1 MIRSNVQKIGS
12 FISSMIIPNIGA
24 FIAWGFI
31 AAIFSPTGWF
41 PNERISTLIDPLKN
55 YLLPLLV
62 GYTGGKVTGGAR
74 GGIVASIATIGV
86 ICGANIPMILGAII
100 IGPVSGYLIK
110 KLDIKLKDKIPY
122 GFEMLVNNFSLAF
135 MGIILAIIGLVIIGP
150 SIIIVDKI
158 MNKGVYFIIRN
169 GLLPLLAIF
178 IEPIKVLF
186 LNNVMNHGIINI
198 IAMDQITEYG
208 KSILY
213 LLEANPGPGLGVIL
227 SYYIYS
233 KGVMKQ
239 FVPSAAIIQFFGG
252 IHEIYFPY
260 ILLNPQLLIAA
271 IIGNTVS
278 IMIFLIFNTG
288 LISLASPGSIFSIM
302 MLSYKGDIL
311 KNLLGVFG
319 GAIVSFFIATI
330 LLKRKYRKNVDIN
343 INKKNKNELN
353 FDIKSIKKIV
363 FACDVGMGSSAM
375 GARNFIN
382 KIKDFKLDIEVIN
395 SSISN
400 IPSDS
405 DIIITHKGLLGGIKK
420 DINKSKIICIE
431 NFLEDDTLE
440 LLYEKFKKDKY
451 DLVIL
456 DVMMPKLNGYSL
468 CKMIKN
474 LNKQVSIIFLT
485 ALDDE
490 ESEIKGFDLD
500 ADDYISKPF
509 SFNILVKRVEAVL
522 KRKNKE
528 EKNEDILEFE
538 GLKLDLE
545 KFKSYVDDE
554 EIELTLKEFNI
565 LKLMLASY
573 PKVVSREKLIEKIWG
588 YEYFGDTRVIDA
600 HMKNIR
606 KKIKKDYIKTIKGV
620 GYVLEK

>member
-31 AAIFSPTGWF
+31 EAIFSPTGWF

-74 GGIVASIATIGV
+74 GGIVAAIATIGV

-343 INKKNKNELN
+343 INKKNKSELN

-382 KIKDFKLDIEVIN
+382 KIKGFKLDIEVIN

-440 LLYEKFKKDKY
+440 LLYEKFKKECNSNVDNTYHIQSNELLNEKN
-451 DLVIL
+451 IL
-456 DVMMPKLNGYSL
+456 LNLENESKEEAIIRAGNLLFNNGY
-468 CKMIKN
+468 
-474 LNKQVSIIFLT
+474 V
-485 ALDDE
+485 
-490 ESEIKGFDLD
+490 
-500 ADDYISKPF
+500 
-509 SFNILVKRVEAVL
+509 
-522 KRKNKE
+522 
-528 EKNEDILEFE
+528 
-538 GLKLDLE
+538 
-545 KFKSYVDDE
+545 
-554 EIELTLKEFNI
+554 
-565 LKLMLASY
+565 
-573 PKVVSREKLIEKIWG
+573 G
-588 YEYFGDTRVIDA
+588 YEYINSMLEREKRISTYIGYGVAMPHGTEFGKEQVKRAGIVVLQYPEGINFGGQKAYLLIAIAAKGEEHLEILSNIAQALGDVEAIENLKTT
-600 HMKNIR
+600 KNS
-606 KKIKKDYIKTIKGV
+606 KD
-620 GYVLEK
+620 VLKVFNL

>member
-31 AAIFSPTGWF
+31 EAIFSPTGWF

-74 GGIVASIATIGV
+74 GGIVAAIATIGV

-260 ILLNPQLLIAA
+260 ILLNTQLLIAA

-382 KIKDFKLDIEVIN
+382 KIKGFKLDIEVIN

-440 LLYEKFKKDKY
+440 LLYEKFKKECNSNVDNTYHIQSNELLNEKN
-451 DLVIL
+451 IL
-456 DVMMPKLNGYSL
+456 LNLENESKDEAIIRAGNLLFNNGY
-468 CKMIKN
+468 
-474 LNKQVSIIFLT
+474 V
-485 ALDDE
+485 
-490 ESEIKGFDLD
+490 
-500 ADDYISKPF
+500 
-509 SFNILVKRVEAVL
+509 
-522 KRKNKE
+522 
-528 EKNEDILEFE
+528 
-538 GLKLDLE
+538 
-545 KFKSYVDDE
+545 
-554 EIELTLKEFNI
+554 
-565 LKLMLASY
+565 
-573 PKVVSREKLIEKIWG
+573 G
-588 YEYFGDTRVIDA
+588 YEYINSMLEREKRISTYIGYGVAMPHGTEFGKEEVKKAGIVILQYPEGINFGGQKAYLLIAIAAKGEEHLEILSNIAQALGDVEA
-600 HMKNIR
+600 IENLKTTKNS
-606 KKIKKDYIKTIKGV
+606 KD
-620 GYVLEK
+620 VLKVFNL

>member
-31 AAIFSPTGWF
+31 EAIFSPTGWF

-74 GGIVASIATIGV
+74 GGIVAAIATIGV

-353 FDIKSIKKIV
+353 FDIKNIKKIV

-382 KIKDFKLDIEVIN
+382 KIKGFKLDIEVIN

-440 LLYEKFKKDKY
+440 LLYEKFKKECNSNVDNTYHIQSNELLNEKN
-451 DLVIL
+451 IL
-456 DVMMPKLNGYSL
+456 LNLENESKDEAIIRAGNLLFNNGY
-468 CKMIKN
+468 
-474 LNKQVSIIFLT
+474 V
-485 ALDDE
+485 
-490 ESEIKGFDLD
+490 
-500 ADDYISKPF
+500 
-509 SFNILVKRVEAVL
+509 
-522 KRKNKE
+522 
-528 EKNEDILEFE
+528 
-538 GLKLDLE
+538 
-545 KFKSYVDDE
+545 
-554 EIELTLKEFNI
+554 
-565 LKLMLASY
+565 
-573 PKVVSREKLIEKIWG
+573 G
-588 YEYFGDTRVIDA
+588 YEYINSMLEREKRISTYIGYGVAMPHGTEFGKEEVKKAGIVVLQYPEGINFGGQKAYLLIAIAAKEEEHLEILSNIAQALGDVEAIENLKTT
-600 HMKNIR
+600 KNSQ
-606 KKIKKDYIKTIKGV
+606 D
-620 GYVLEK
+620 VLKVFNL

>member
-31 AAIFSPTGWF
+31 EAIFSPTGWF

-74 GGIVASIATIGV
+74 GGIVAAIATIGV

-178 IEPIKVLF
+178 IEPIKVFF

-382 KIKDFKLDIEVIN
+382 KIKGFKLDIEVIN

-440 LLYEKFKKDKY
+440 LLYEKFKKECNSNVDNTYHIQSNELLNEKN
-451 DLVIL
+451 IL
-456 DVMMPKLNGYSL
+456 LNLENESKDEAIIRAGNLLFNNGY
-468 CKMIKN
+468 
-474 LNKQVSIIFLT
+474 V
-485 ALDDE
+485 
-490 ESEIKGFDLD
+490 
-500 ADDYISKPF
+500 
-509 SFNILVKRVEAVL
+509 
-522 KRKNKE
+522 
-528 EKNEDILEFE
+528 
-538 GLKLDLE
+538 
-545 KFKSYVDDE
+545 
-554 EIELTLKEFNI
+554 
-565 LKLMLASY
+565 
-573 PKVVSREKLIEKIWG
+573 G
-588 YEYFGDTRVIDA
+588 YEYINSMLEREKRISTYIGYGVAMPHGTEFGKEQVKKAGIVVLQYPEGINFGGQKAYLLIAIAAKEEEHLEILSNIAQALGDVEAIENLKTT
-600 HMKNIR
+600 KNS
-606 KKIKKDYIKTIKGV
+606 KD
-620 GYVLEK
+620 VLKVFNL

>member
-31 AAIFSPTGWF
+31 EAIFSPTGWF

-74 GGIVASIATIGV
+74 GGIVAAIATIGV

-198 IAMDQITEYG
+198 IVMDQITEYG

-382 KIKDFKLDIEVIN
+382 KIKGFKLDIEVIN

-440 LLYEKFKKDKY
+440 LLYEKFKKECNSNVDNTYHIQSNELLNEKN
-451 DLVIL
+451 IL
-456 DVMMPKLNGYSL
+456 LNLENESKDEAIIRAGNLLFNNGY
-468 CKMIKN
+468 
-474 LNKQVSIIFLT
+474 V
-485 ALDDE
+485 
-490 ESEIKGFDLD
+490 
-500 ADDYISKPF
+500 
-509 SFNILVKRVEAVL
+509 
-522 KRKNKE
+522 
-528 EKNEDILEFE
+528 
-538 GLKLDLE
+538 
-545 KFKSYVDDE
+545 
-554 EIELTLKEFNI
+554 
-565 LKLMLASY
+565 
-573 PKVVSREKLIEKIWG
+573 G
-588 YEYFGDTRVIDA
+588 YEYINSMLEREKRISTYIGYGVAMPHGTEFGKEQVKKAGIVVLQYPEGINFGGQKAYLLIAIAAKEEEHLEILSNIAQALGDVEAIENLKTT
-600 HMKNIR
+600 KNS
-606 KKIKKDYIKTIKGV
+606 KD
-620 GYVLEK
+620 VLKVFNL

>member
-382 KIKDFKLDIEVIN
+382 KIKGFKLDIEVIN

-440 LLYEKFKKDKY
+440 LLYEKFKKECNSNVDNTYHIQSNELLNEKN
-451 DLVIL
+451 IL
-456 DVMMPKLNGYSL
+456 LNLENESKEEAIIRAGNLLFNNGY
-468 CKMIKN
+468 
-474 LNKQVSIIFLT
+474 V
-485 ALDDE
+485 
-490 ESEIKGFDLD
+490 
-500 ADDYISKPF
+500 
-509 SFNILVKRVEAVL
+509 
-522 KRKNKE
+522 
-528 EKNEDILEFE
+528 
-538 GLKLDLE
+538 
-545 KFKSYVDDE
+545 
-554 EIELTLKEFNI
+554 
-565 LKLMLASY
+565 
-573 PKVVSREKLIEKIWG
+573 G
-588 YEYFGDTRVIDA
+588 YEYINSMLEREKRISTYIGYGVAMPHGTEFGKEQVKRAGIVVLQYPEGINFGGQKAYLLIAIAAKGEEHLEILSNIAQALGDVEAIENLKTT
-600 HMKNIR
+600 KNS
-606 KKIKKDYIKTIKGV
+606 KD
-620 GYVLEK
+620 VLKVFNL

>member
-31 AAIFSPTGWF
+31 EAIFSPTGWF

-74 GGIVASIATIGV
+74 GGIVAAIATIGV

-382 KIKDFKLDIEVIN
+382 KIKGFKLDIEVIN

-440 LLYEKFKKDKY
+440 LLYEKFKKECNSNVDNTYHIQSNELLNEKN
-451 DLVIL
+451 IL
-456 DVMMPKLNGYSL
+456 LNLENESKEEAIIRAGNLLFNNGY
-468 CKMIKN
+468 
-474 LNKQVSIIFLT
+474 V
-485 ALDDE
+485 
-490 ESEIKGFDLD
+490 
-500 ADDYISKPF
+500 
-509 SFNILVKRVEAVL
+509 
-522 KRKNKE
+522 
-528 EKNEDILEFE
+528 
-538 GLKLDLE
+538 
-545 KFKSYVDDE
+545 
-554 EIELTLKEFNI
+554 
-565 LKLMLASY
+565 
-573 PKVVSREKLIEKIWG
+573 G
-588 YEYFGDTRVIDA
+588 YEYINSMLEREKRISTYIGYGVAMPHGTEFGKEQVKKAGIVVLQYPEGINFGGQKAYLLIVIATKGEEHLEILSNIAQALGDVEA
-600 HMKNIR
+600 IENLKTTKNSQ
-606 KKIKKDYIKTIKGV
+606 D
-620 GYVLEK
+620 VLKVFNL

>member
-31 AAIFSPTGWF
+31 EAIFSPTGWF

-74 GGIVASIATIGV
+74 GGIVAAIATIGV

-271 IIGNTVS
+271 IIGNAVS

-343 INKKNKNELN
+343 INKKNKSELN

-440 LLYEKFKKDKY
+440 LLYEKFKKEYNSNVDNTYHIQSNELLNEKN
-451 DLVIL
+451 IL
-456 DVMMPKLNGYSL
+456 LNLENESKEEAIIRAGNLLFNNGY
-468 CKMIKN
+468 
-474 LNKQVSIIFLT
+474 V
-485 ALDDE
+485 
-490 ESEIKGFDLD
+490 
-500 ADDYISKPF
+500 
-509 SFNILVKRVEAVL
+509 
-522 KRKNKE
+522 
-528 EKNEDILEFE
+528 
-538 GLKLDLE
+538 
-545 KFKSYVDDE
+545 
-554 EIELTLKEFNI
+554 
-565 LKLMLASY
+565 
-573 PKVVSREKLIEKIWG
+573 G
-588 YEYFGDTRVIDA
+588 YEYINSMLEREKRISTYIGYGVAMPHGTEFGKEQVKKAGIVVLQYPEGINFGGQKAYLLIAIAAKGEEHLEILSNIAQALGDVEAIENLKTT
-600 HMKNIR
+600 KNSQ
-606 KKIKKDYIKTIKGV
+606 D
-620 GYVLEK
+620 VLKVFNL

>member
-382 KIKDFKLDIEVIN
+382 KIKGFKLDIEVIN

-440 LLYEKFKKDKY
+440 LLYEKFKKECNSNVDNTYHIQSNELLNEKN
-451 DLVIL
+451 IL
-456 DVMMPKLNGYSL
+456 LNLENESKEEAIIRAGNLLFNNGY
-468 CKMIKN
+468 
-474 LNKQVSIIFLT
+474 V
-485 ALDDE
+485 
-490 ESEIKGFDLD
+490 
-500 ADDYISKPF
+500 
-509 SFNILVKRVEAVL
+509 
-522 KRKNKE
+522 
-528 EKNEDILEFE
+528 
-538 GLKLDLE
+538 
-545 KFKSYVDDE
+545 
-554 EIELTLKEFNI
+554 
-565 LKLMLASY
+565 
-573 PKVVSREKLIEKIWG
+573 G
-588 YEYFGDTRVIDA
+588 YEYINSMLEREKRISTYIGYGVAMPHGTEFGKEQVKRAGIVVLQYPEGINFGGQKAYLLIAIAAKEEEHLEILSNIAQALGDVEAIENLKTT
-600 HMKNIR
+600 KNS
-606 KKIKKDYIKTIKGV
+606 KD
-620 GYVLEK
+620 VLKVFNL

>member
-31 AAIFSPTGWF
+31 EAIFSPTGWF

-74 GGIVASIATIGV
+74 GGIVAAIATIGV

-100 IGPVSGYLIK
+100 IGPVCGYLIK

-382 KIKDFKLDIEVIN
+382 KIKGFKLDIEVIN

-440 LLYEKFKKDKY
+440 LLYEKFKKECNSNVDNTYHIQSNELLNEKN
-451 DLVIL
+451 IL
-456 DVMMPKLNGYSL
+456 LNLENESKEEAIIRAGNLLFNNGY
-468 CKMIKN
+468 
-474 LNKQVSIIFLT
+474 V
-485 ALDDE
+485 
-490 ESEIKGFDLD
+490 
-500 ADDYISKPF
+500 
-509 SFNILVKRVEAVL
+509 
-522 KRKNKE
+522 
-528 EKNEDILEFE
+528 
-538 GLKLDLE
+538 
-545 KFKSYVDDE
+545 
-554 EIELTLKEFNI
+554 
-565 LKLMLASY
+565 
-573 PKVVSREKLIEKIWG
+573 G
-588 YEYFGDTRVIDA
+588 YEYINSMLEREKRISTYIGYGVAMPHGTEFGKEQVKKAGIVVLQYPEGINFGGQKAYLLIAIAAKGEEHLEILSNIAQALGDVEAIENLKTT
-600 HMKNIR
+600 KNS
-606 KKIKKDYIKTIKGV
+606 KD
-620 GYVLEK
+620 VLKVFNL

>member
-74 GGIVASIATIGV
+74 GGIVAAIATIGV

-382 KIKDFKLDIEVIN
+382 KIKGFKLDIEVIN

-405 DIIITHKGLLGGIKK
+405 DIIITHKGSLGGIKK

-440 LLYEKFKKDKY
+440 LLYEKFKKECNSNVDNTYHIQSNELLNEKN
-451 DLVIL
+451 IL
-456 DVMMPKLNGYSL
+456 LNLENESKEEAIIRAGNLLFNNGY
-468 CKMIKN
+468 
-474 LNKQVSIIFLT
+474 V
-485 ALDDE
+485 
-490 ESEIKGFDLD
+490 
-500 ADDYISKPF
+500 
-509 SFNILVKRVEAVL
+509 
-522 KRKNKE
+522 
-528 EKNEDILEFE
+528 
-538 GLKLDLE
+538 
-545 KFKSYVDDE
+545 
-554 EIELTLKEFNI
+554 
-565 LKLMLASY
+565 
-573 PKVVSREKLIEKIWG
+573 G
-588 YEYFGDTRVIDA
+588 YEYINSMLEREKRISTYIGYGVAMPHGTEFGKEQVKRAGIVVLQYPEGINFGGQKAYLLIAIAAKGEEHLEILSNIAQALGDVEAIENLKTT
-600 HMKNIR
+600 KNS
-606 KKIKKDYIKTIKGV
+606 KD
-620 GYVLEK
+620 VLKVFNL

>member
-31 AAIFSPTGWF
+31 EAIFSPTGWF

-74 GGIVASIATIGV
+74 GGIVAAIATIGV
-86 ICGANIPMILGAII
+86 ICGANIQMILGAII

-382 KIKDFKLDIEVIN
+382 KIKGFKLDIEVIN

-440 LLYEKFKKDKY
+440 LLYEKFKKECNSNVDNTYHIQSNELLNEKN
-451 DLVIL
+451 IL
-456 DVMMPKLNGYSL
+456 LNLENESKDEAIIRAGNLLFNNGY
-468 CKMIKN
+468 
-474 LNKQVSIIFLT
+474 V
-485 ALDDE
+485 
-490 ESEIKGFDLD
+490 
-500 ADDYISKPF
+500 
-509 SFNILVKRVEAVL
+509 
-522 KRKNKE
+522 
-528 EKNEDILEFE
+528 
-538 GLKLDLE
+538 
-545 KFKSYVDDE
+545 
-554 EIELTLKEFNI
+554 
-565 LKLMLASY
+565 
-573 PKVVSREKLIEKIWG
+573 G
-588 YEYFGDTRVIDA
+588 YEYINSMLEREKRISTYIGYGVAMPHGTEFGKEQVKKAGIVVLQYPEGINFGGQKAYLLIAIAAKGEEHLEILSNIAQALGDVEAIENLKTT
-600 HMKNIR
+600 KNS
-606 KKIKKDYIKTIKGV
+606 KD
-620 GYVLEK
+620 VLKVFNL

>member
-31 AAIFSPTGWF
+31 EAIFSPTGWF

-74 GGIVASIATIGV
+74 GGIVAAIATIGV

-343 INKKNKNELN
+343 INKKNKSELN

-382 KIKDFKLDIEVIN
+382 KIKGFKLDIEVIN

-440 LLYEKFKKDKY
+440 LLYEKFKKECNSNVDNTYHIQSNELLNEKN
-451 DLVIL
+451 IL
-456 DVMMPKLNGYSL
+456 LNLENESKEEAIIRAGNLLFNNGY
-468 CKMIKN
+468 
-474 LNKQVSIIFLT
+474 V
-485 ALDDE
+485 
-490 ESEIKGFDLD
+490 
-500 ADDYISKPF
+500 
-509 SFNILVKRVEAVL
+509 
-522 KRKNKE
+522 
-528 EKNEDILEFE
+528 
-538 GLKLDLE
+538 
-545 KFKSYVDDE
+545 
-554 EIELTLKEFNI
+554 
-565 LKLMLASY
+565 
-573 PKVVSREKLIEKIWG
+573 G
-588 YEYFGDTRVIDA
+588 YEYINSMLEREKRISTYIGYGVAIPHGTEFGKEQVKRAGIVVLQYPEGINFGGQKAYLLIAIAAKGEEHLEILSNIAQALGDVEAIENLKTT
-600 HMKNIR
+600 KNS
-606 KKIKKDYIKTIKGV
+606 KD
-620 GYVLEK
+620 VLKVFNL

>member
-74 GGIVASIATIGV
+74 GGIVAAIATIGV

-110 KLDIKLKDKIPY
+110 KLDIKLRDKIPY

-440 LLYEKFKKDKY
+440 LLYEKFKKECNSNVDNTYHIQSNELLNEKN
-451 DLVIL
+451 IL
-456 DVMMPKLNGYSL
+456 LNLENESKEEAIIRAGNLLFNNGY
-468 CKMIKN
+468 
-474 LNKQVSIIFLT
+474 V
-485 ALDDE
+485 
-490 ESEIKGFDLD
+490 
-500 ADDYISKPF
+500 
-509 SFNILVKRVEAVL
+509 
-522 KRKNKE
+522 
-528 EKNEDILEFE
+528 
-538 GLKLDLE
+538 
-545 KFKSYVDDE
+545 
-554 EIELTLKEFNI
+554 
-565 LKLMLASY
+565 
-573 PKVVSREKLIEKIWG
+573 G
-588 YEYFGDTRVIDA
+588 YEYINSMLEREKRISTYIGYGVAMPHGTEFGKEQVKRAGIVVLQYPEGINFGGQKAYLLIAIAAKGEEHLEILSNIAQALGDVEAIENLKTT
-600 HMKNIR
+600 KNS
-606 KKIKKDYIKTIKGV
+606 KD
-620 GYVLEK
+620 VLKVFNL

>member
-233 KGVMKQ
+233 KGIMKQ

-260 ILLNPQLLIAA
+260 ILLNPQLLIAS

-440 LLYEKFKKDKY
+440 LLYEKFKKECNSNVDNTYHIQSNELLNEKN
-451 DLVIL
+451 IL
-456 DVMMPKLNGYSL
+456 LNLENESKEEAIIRAGNLLFNNGY
-468 CKMIKN
+468 
-474 LNKQVSIIFLT
+474 V
-485 ALDDE
+485 
-490 ESEIKGFDLD
+490 
-500 ADDYISKPF
+500 
-509 SFNILVKRVEAVL
+509 
-522 KRKNKE
+522 
-528 EKNEDILEFE
+528 
-538 GLKLDLE
+538 
-545 KFKSYVDDE
+545 
-554 EIELTLKEFNI
+554 
-565 LKLMLASY
+565 
-573 PKVVSREKLIEKIWG
+573 G
-588 YEYFGDTRVIDA
+588 YEYINSMLEREKRISTYIGYGVAMPHGTEFGKEQVKKAGIVVLQYPKGINFGGQKAYLLIAIAAKGEEHLEILSNIAQALGDVEAIENLKTT
-600 HMKNIR
+600 KNSQ
-606 KKIKKDYIKTIKGV
+606 D
-620 GYVLEK
+620 VLKVFNL

>member
-31 AAIFSPTGWF
+31 EAIFSPTGWF

-74 GGIVASIATIGV
+74 GGIVAAIATIGV

-382 KIKDFKLDIEVIN
+382 KIKGFKLDIEVIN

-440 LLYEKFKKDKY
+440 LLYEKFKKECNSNVDNTYHIQSNELLNEKN
-451 DLVIL
+451 IL
-456 DVMMPKLNGYSL
+456 LNLENESKEEAIIRAGNLLFNNGY
-468 CKMIKN
+468 
-474 LNKQVSIIFLT
+474 V
-485 ALDDE
+485 
-490 ESEIKGFDLD
+490 
-500 ADDYISKPF
+500 
-509 SFNILVKRVEAVL
+509 
-522 KRKNKE
+522 
-528 EKNEDILEFE
+528 
-538 GLKLDLE
+538 
-545 KFKSYVDDE
+545 
-554 EIELTLKEFNI
+554 
-565 LKLMLASY
+565 
-573 PKVVSREKLIEKIWG
+573 G
-588 YEYFGDTRVIDA
+588 YEYINSMLERGKRISTYIGYGVAMPHGTEFGKEQVKRAGIVVLQYPEGINFGGQKAYLLIAIAAKEEEHLEILSNIAQALGDVEAIENLKTT
-600 HMKNIR
+600 KNS
-606 KKIKKDYIKTIKGV
+606 KD
-620 GYVLEK
+620 VLKVFNL

>member
-31 AAIFSPTGWF
+31 EAIFSPTGWF

-74 GGIVASIATIGV
+74 GGIVAAIATIGV

-382 KIKDFKLDIEVIN
+382 KIKGFKLDIEVIN

-440 LLYEKFKKDKY
+440 LLYEKFKKECNSNVDNTYHIQSNELLNEKN
-451 DLVIL
+451 IL
-456 DVMMPKLNGYSL
+456 LNLENESKDEAIIRAGNLLFNNGY
-468 CKMIKN
+468 
-474 LNKQVSIIFLT
+474 V
-485 ALDDE
+485 
-490 ESEIKGFDLD
+490 
-500 ADDYISKPF
+500 
-509 SFNILVKRVEAVL
+509 
-522 KRKNKE
+522 
-528 EKNEDILEFE
+528 
-538 GLKLDLE
+538 
-545 KFKSYVDDE
+545 
-554 EIELTLKEFNI
+554 
-565 LKLMLASY
+565 
-573 PKVVSREKLIEKIWG
+573 G
-588 YEYFGDTRVIDA
+588 YEYINSMLEREKRISTYIGYGVAMPHGTEFGKEEVKKAGIVVLQYPEWINFGGQKAYLLIAIAAKEEEHLEILSNIAQALGDVEAIENLKTT
-600 HMKNIR
+600 KNSQ
-606 KKIKKDYIKTIKGV
+606 D
-620 GYVLEK
+620 VLKVFNL

>member
-31 AAIFSPTGWF
+31 EAIFSPTGWF

-74 GGIVASIATIGV
+74 GGIVAAIATIGV

-271 IIGNTVS
+271 IIGNDVS

-343 INKKNKNELN
+343 INKKNKSELN

-440 LLYEKFKKDKY
+440 LLYEKFKKEYNSNVDNTYHIQSNELLNEKN
-451 DLVIL
+451 IL
-456 DVMMPKLNGYSL
+456 LNLENESKEEAIIRAGNLLFNNGY
-468 CKMIKN
+468 
-474 LNKQVSIIFLT
+474 V
-485 ALDDE
+485 
-490 ESEIKGFDLD
+490 
-500 ADDYISKPF
+500 
-509 SFNILVKRVEAVL
+509 
-522 KRKNKE
+522 
-528 EKNEDILEFE
+528 
-538 GLKLDLE
+538 
-545 KFKSYVDDE
+545 
-554 EIELTLKEFNI
+554 
-565 LKLMLASY
+565 
-573 PKVVSREKLIEKIWG
+573 G
-588 YEYFGDTRVIDA
+588 YEYINSMLEREKRISTYIGYGVAMPHGTEFGKEQVKKAGIVVLQYPEGINFGGQKAYLLIAIAAKGEEHLEILSNIAQALGDVEAIENLKTT
-600 HMKNIR
+600 KNS
-606 KKIKKDYIKTIKGV
+606 KD
-620 GYVLEK
+620 VLKVFNL

>member
-169 GLLPLLAIF
+169 GLLALLAIF

-440 LLYEKFKKDKY
+440 LLYEKFKKEYNSNVDNTYHIQSNELLNEKN
-451 DLVIL
+451 IL
-456 DVMMPKLNGYSL
+456 LNLENESKEEAIIRAGNLLFNNGY
-468 CKMIKN
+468 
-474 LNKQVSIIFLT
+474 V
-485 ALDDE
+485 
-490 ESEIKGFDLD
+490 
-500 ADDYISKPF
+500 
-509 SFNILVKRVEAVL
+509 
-522 KRKNKE
+522 
-528 EKNEDILEFE
+528 
-538 GLKLDLE
+538 
-545 KFKSYVDDE
+545 
-554 EIELTLKEFNI
+554 
-565 LKLMLASY
+565 
-573 PKVVSREKLIEKIWG
+573 G
-588 YEYFGDTRVIDA
+588 YEYINSMLEREKRISTYIGYGVAMPHGTEFGKEQVKKAGIVVLQYPEGINFGGQKAYLLIAIAAKGEEHLEILSNIAQALGDVEAIENLKTT
-600 HMKNIR
+600 KNS
-606 KKIKKDYIKTIKGV
+606 KD
-620 GYVLEK
+620 VLKVFNL

>member
-31 AAIFSPTGWF
+31 EAIFSPTGWF

-74 GGIVASIATIGV
+74 GGIVAAIATIGV

-271 IIGNTVS
+271 IIGNAVS

-382 KIKDFKLDIEVIN
+382 KIKGFKLDIEVIN

-440 LLYEKFKKDKY
+440 LLYEKFKKECNSNVDNTYHIQSNELLNEKN
-451 DLVIL
+451 IL
-456 DVMMPKLNGYSL
+456 LNLENESKDEAIIRAGNLLFNNGY
-468 CKMIKN
+468 
-474 LNKQVSIIFLT
+474 V
-485 ALDDE
+485 
-490 ESEIKGFDLD
+490 
-500 ADDYISKPF
+500 
-509 SFNILVKRVEAVL
+509 
-522 KRKNKE
+522 
-528 EKNEDILEFE
+528 
-538 GLKLDLE
+538 
-545 KFKSYVDDE
+545 
-554 EIELTLKEFNI
+554 
-565 LKLMLASY
+565 
-573 PKVVSREKLIEKIWG
+573 G
-588 YEYFGDTRVIDA
+588 YEYINSMLEREKRISTYIGYGVAMPHGTEFGKEQVKKAGIVVLQYPEGINFGGQKAYLLIAIAAKEEEHLEILSNIAQALGDVEAIENLKTT
-600 HMKNIR
+600 KNS
-606 KKIKKDYIKTIKGV
+606 KD
-620 GYVLEK
+620 VLKVFNL

>member
-31 AAIFSPTGWF
+31 EAIFSPTGWF

-74 GGIVASIATIGV
+74 GGIVAAIATIGV
-86 ICGANIPMILGAII
+86 ICGANIQMILGAII

-213 LLEANPGPGLGVIL
+213 LLEANPGPGLGVL

-382 KIKDFKLDIEVIN
+382 KIKGFKLDIEVIN

-440 LLYEKFKKDKY
+440 LLYEKFKKECNSNVDNTYHIQSNELLNEKN
-451 DLVIL
+451 IL
-456 DVMMPKLNGYSL
+456 LNLENESKDEAIIRAGNLLFNNGY
-468 CKMIKN
+468 
-474 LNKQVSIIFLT
+474 V
-485 ALDDE
+485 
-490 ESEIKGFDLD
+490 
-500 ADDYISKPF
+500 
-509 SFNILVKRVEAVL
+509 
-522 KRKNKE
+522 
-528 EKNEDILEFE
+528 
-538 GLKLDLE
+538 
-545 KFKSYVDDE
+545 
-554 EIELTLKEFNI
+554 
-565 LKLMLASY
+565 
-573 PKVVSREKLIEKIWG
+573 G
-588 YEYFGDTRVIDA
+588 YEYINSMLEREKRISTYIGYGVAMPHGTEFGKEQVKKAGIVVLQYPEGINFGGQKAYLLIAIAAKEEEHLEILSNIAQALGDVEAIENLKTT
-600 HMKNIR
+600 KNS
-606 KKIKKDYIKTIKGV
+606 KD
-620 GYVLEK
+620 VLKVFNL

>member
-74 GGIVASIATIGV
+74 GGIVAAIATIGV

-186 LNNVMNHGIINI
+186 LNNVMNHGILNI

-233 KGVMKQ
+233 KGTMKQ

-271 IIGNTVS
+271 IIGNAVS

-343 INKKNKNELN
+343 INKKNKNELD

-363 FACDVGMGSSAM
+363 FACDVGMGSSVM

-400 IPSDS
+400 IPSDA

-440 LLYEKFKKDKY
+440 LLYEKFKKEYNNNVDNTYHIQSNELLNEKN
-451 DLVIL
+451 IL
-456 DVMMPKLNGYSL
+456 LNLENESKEEAIIRAGNLLFNNGY
-468 CKMIKN
+468 
-474 LNKQVSIIFLT
+474 V
-485 ALDDE
+485 
-490 ESEIKGFDLD
+490 
-500 ADDYISKPF
+500 
-509 SFNILVKRVEAVL
+509 
-522 KRKNKE
+522 
-528 EKNEDILEFE
+528 
-538 GLKLDLE
+538 
-545 KFKSYVDDE
+545 
-554 EIELTLKEFNI
+554 
-565 LKLMLASY
+565 
-573 PKVVSREKLIEKIWG
+573 G
-588 YEYFGDTRVIDA
+588 YEYINSMLEREKRISTYIGYGVAMPHGTEFGKEQVKKAGIVVLQYPEGINFGGQKAYLLIAIAAKGEEHLEILSNIAQALGDVEAIENLKTT
-600 HMKNIR
+600 KNSQ
-606 KKIKKDYIKTIKGV
+606 D
-620 GYVLEK
+620 VLKVFNL

>member
-31 AAIFSPTGWF
+31 EAIFSPTGWF

-74 GGIVASIATIGV
+74 GGIVAAIATIGV

-319 GAIVSFFIATI
+319 GAIVSF
-330 LLKRKYRKNVDIN
+330 L
-343 INKKNKNELN
+343 
-353 FDIKSIKKIV
+353 
-363 FACDVGMGSSAM
+363 
-375 GARNFIN
+375 
-382 KIKDFKLDIEVIN
+382 
-395 SSISN
+395 
-400 IPSDS
+400 
-405 DIIITHKGLLGGIKK
+405 
-420 DINKSKIICIE
+420 
-431 NFLEDDTLE
+431 
-440 LLYEKFKKDKY
+440 
-451 DLVIL
+451 
-456 DVMMPKLNGYSL
+456 
-468 CKMIKN
+468 
-474 LNKQVSIIFLT
+474 
-485 ALDDE
+485 
-490 ESEIKGFDLD
+490 
-500 ADDYISKPF
+500 
-509 SFNILVKRVEAVL
+509 
-522 KRKNKE
+522 
-528 EKNEDILEFE
+528 
-538 GLKLDLE
+538 
-545 KFKSYVDDE
+545 
-554 EIELTLKEFNI
+554 
-565 LKLMLASY
+565 
-573 PKVVSREKLIEKIWG
+573 
-588 YEYFGDTRVIDA
+588 
-600 HMKNIR
+600 
-606 KKIKKDYIKTIKGV
+606 
-620 GYVLEK
+620 

>member
-31 AAIFSPTGWF
+31 EAIFSPTGWF

-62 GYTGGKVTGGAR
+62 GYTGGKVTGGVR
-74 GGIVASIATIGV
+74 GGIVAAIATIGV

-382 KIKDFKLDIEVIN
+382 KIKGFKLDIEVIN

-440 LLYEKFKKDKY
+440 LLYEKFKKECNSNVDNTYHIQSNELLNEKN
-451 DLVIL
+451 IL
-456 DVMMPKLNGYSL
+456 LNLENESKEEAIIRAGNLLFNNGY
-468 CKMIKN
+468 
-474 LNKQVSIIFLT
+474 V
-485 ALDDE
+485 
-490 ESEIKGFDLD
+490 
-500 ADDYISKPF
+500 
-509 SFNILVKRVEAVL
+509 
-522 KRKNKE
+522 
-528 EKNEDILEFE
+528 
-538 GLKLDLE
+538 
-545 KFKSYVDDE
+545 
-554 EIELTLKEFNI
+554 
-565 LKLMLASY
+565 
-573 PKVVSREKLIEKIWG
+573 G
-588 YEYFGDTRVIDA
+588 YEYINSMLEREKRISTYIGYGVAMPHGTEFGKEQVKKAGIVVLQYPEGINFGGQKAYLLIAIAAKGEEHLEILSNIAQALGDVEAIENLKTT
-600 HMKNIR
+600 KNS
-606 KKIKKDYIKTIKGV
+606 KD
-620 GYVLEK
+620 VLKVFNL

>member
-31 AAIFSPTGWF
+31 EAIFSPTGWF

-74 GGIVASIATIGV
+74 GGIVAAIATIGV

-198 IAMDQITEYG
+198 ISMDQITEYG

-382 KIKDFKLDIEVIN
+382 KIKGFKLDIEVIN

-440 LLYEKFKKDKY
+440 LLYEKFKKECNSNVDNTYHIQSNELLNEKN
-451 DLVIL
+451 IL
-456 DVMMPKLNGYSL
+456 LNLENESKDEAIIRAGNLLFNNGY
-468 CKMIKN
+468 
-474 LNKQVSIIFLT
+474 V
-485 ALDDE
+485 
-490 ESEIKGFDLD
+490 
-500 ADDYISKPF
+500 
-509 SFNILVKRVEAVL
+509 
-522 KRKNKE
+522 
-528 EKNEDILEFE
+528 
-538 GLKLDLE
+538 
-545 KFKSYVDDE
+545 
-554 EIELTLKEFNI
+554 
-565 LKLMLASY
+565 
-573 PKVVSREKLIEKIWG
+573 G
-588 YEYFGDTRVIDA
+588 YEYINSMLEREKRISTYIGYGVAMPHGTEFGKEQVKKAGIVVLQYPEGINFGGQKAYLLIAIAAKEEEHLEILSNIAQALGDVEAIENLKTT
-600 HMKNIR
+600 KNS
-606 KKIKKDYIKTIKGV
+606 KD
-620 GYVLEK
+620 VLKVFNL

>member
-31 AAIFSPTGWF
+31 EAIFSPTGWF

-74 GGIVASIATIGV
+74 GGIVAAIATIGV
-86 ICGANIPMILGAII
+86 ICGANIQMILGAII

-382 KIKDFKLDIEVIN
+382 KIKGFKLDIEVIN

-440 LLYEKFKKDKY
+440 LLYEKFKKECNSNVDNTYHIQSNELLNEKN
-451 DLVIL
+451 IL
-456 DVMMPKLNGYSL
+456 LNLENESKDEAIIRAGNLLFNNGY
-468 CKMIKN
+468 
-474 LNKQVSIIFLT
+474 V
-485 ALDDE
+485 
-490 ESEIKGFDLD
+490 
-500 ADDYISKPF
+500 
-509 SFNILVKRVEAVL
+509 
-522 KRKNKE
+522 
-528 EKNEDILEFE
+528 
-538 GLKLDLE
+538 
-545 KFKSYVDDE
+545 
-554 EIELTLKEFNI
+554 
-565 LKLMLASY
+565 
-573 PKVVSREKLIEKIWG
+573 G
-588 YEYFGDTRVIDA
+588 YEYINSMLEREKRISTYIGYGVAMPHGTEFGKEQVKKAGIVVLQYPEGINFGGQKAYLLIAIAAKEEEHLEILSNIAQALGDVEAIENLKTT
-600 HMKNIR
+600 KNS
-606 KKIKKDYIKTIKGV
+606 KD
-620 GYVLEK
+620 VLKVFNL

>member
-31 AAIFSPTGWF
+31 EAIFSPTGWF

-74 GGIVASIATIGV
+74 GGIVAAIATIGV
-86 ICGANIPMILGAII
+86 ICGANIQMILGAII

-178 IEPIKVLF
+178 IEPIKVFF

-382 KIKDFKLDIEVIN
+382 KIKGFKLDIEVIN

-440 LLYEKFKKDKY
+440 LLYEKFKKECNSNVDNTYHIQSNELLNEKN
-451 DLVIL
+451 IL
-456 DVMMPKLNGYSL
+456 LNLENESKDEAIIRAGNLLFNNGY
-468 CKMIKN
+468 
-474 LNKQVSIIFLT
+474 V
-485 ALDDE
+485 
-490 ESEIKGFDLD
+490 
-500 ADDYISKPF
+500 
-509 SFNILVKRVEAVL
+509 
-522 KRKNKE
+522 
-528 EKNEDILEFE
+528 
-538 GLKLDLE
+538 
-545 KFKSYVDDE
+545 
-554 EIELTLKEFNI
+554 
-565 LKLMLASY
+565 
-573 PKVVSREKLIEKIWG
+573 G
-588 YEYFGDTRVIDA
+588 YEYINSMLEREKRISTYIGYGVAMPHGTEFGKEQVKKAGIVVLQYPEGINFGGQKAYLLIAIAAKEEEHLEILSNIAQALGDVEAIENLKTT
-600 HMKNIR
+600 KNS
-606 KKIKKDYIKTIKGV
+606 KD
-620 GYVLEK
+620 VLKVFNL